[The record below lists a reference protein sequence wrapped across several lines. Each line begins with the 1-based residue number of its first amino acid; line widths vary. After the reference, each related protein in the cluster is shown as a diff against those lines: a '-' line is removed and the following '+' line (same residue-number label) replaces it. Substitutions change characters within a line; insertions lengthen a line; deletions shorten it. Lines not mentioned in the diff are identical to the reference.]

1 MDDLRSTN
9 DSSPLPRIQIPFHS
23 ADFVV
28 SSIIPNRPG
37 TSAIFQT
44 KKVDFV
50 CAGFA
55 SKVSGTKQVF
65 LRESNLFGQEVS
77 MAFTLRSLCG
87 AFRRL
92 LIETRQHCFQ
102 QQ

>member
-1 MDDLRSTN
+1 M
-9 DSSPLPRIQIPFHS
+9 
-23 ADFVV
+23 
-28 SSIIPNRPG
+28 
-37 TSAIFQT
+37 
-44 KKVDFV
+44 DFV

-55 SKVSGTKQVF
+55 SKASGTKQE
-65 LRESNLFGQEVS
+65 LIRESNLFGQEVS

-92 LIETRQHCFQ
+92 LIETGQHCFQ